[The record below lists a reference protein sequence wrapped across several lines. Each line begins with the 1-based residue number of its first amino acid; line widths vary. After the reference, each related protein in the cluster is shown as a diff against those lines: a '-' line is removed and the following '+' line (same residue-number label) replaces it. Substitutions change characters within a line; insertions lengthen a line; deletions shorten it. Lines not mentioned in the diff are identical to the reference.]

1 MWNPFKRKKTV
12 DDIFDKDSGLIA
24 KAGGWIG
31 NLKLT
36 DEEIM
41 EQNAKTVSSVQ
52 VFVKDTLAENTA
64 RSKTRRDVAVLWIK
78 VQLGLILMCAIAA
91 PFDMELA
98 EFYFTLASSALMFS
112 TTTAIVI
119 FFFGSHGLSKYQD
132 KKTNSNK

>member
-36 DEEIM
+36 DEEVM

-132 KKTNSNK
+132 KKKAKE